1 MLHRIHN
8 IIKTLKVNMEKN
20 FLLILFYSASGS
32 VKNLAHAIAD
42 GAEESNIKVK
52 IRTVPKVS
60 SKNEKVDPSI
70 PDTGEIYC
78 TKDDLINCGGMAI
91 GSPTRF
97 GSMASPMKYFLDST
111 GDLWA
116 TNALE
121 NKPGIAFTSTSSMH
135 GGQESTLF
143 NLITFMLH
151 QGMLIA
157 GTPYSVDELNK
168 TKSGGTPY
176 GPTHVEN
183 FNSSNE
189 LTKDEYE
196 IARKTGMR
204 LANLIINLNG

>member
-1 MLHRIHN
+1 
-8 IIKTLKVNMEKN
+8 MEKN

-52 IRTVPKVS
+52 IRTVPRVS
-60 SKNEKVDPSI
+60 SKNEKIDPSI

-157 GTPYSVDELNK
+157 GTPYSVEELNK

-176 GPTHVEN
+176 GPSHVEN

-196 IARKTGMR
+196 IARKTGIR

>member
-1 MLHRIHN
+1 
-8 IIKTLKVNMEKN
+8 MEKN

-52 IRTVPKVS
+52 IRTVPRVS
-60 SKNEKVDPSI
+60 TKNKKVDSSI

-111 GDLWA
+111 GELWA

-157 GTPYSVDELNK
+157 GTPYSVEELNK

-196 IARKTGMR
+196 IARKTGIR
-204 LANLIINLNG
+204 LANLIMNLNG

>member
-52 IRTVPKVS
+52 IRTVPRVS
-60 SKNEKVDPSI
+60 SKNEKIDPSI

-143 NLITFMLH
+143 NLITFMMH

-157 GTPYSVDELNK
+157 GTPYSVDELNI

-196 IARKTGMR
+196 IARKTGIR

>member
-1 MLHRIHN
+1 
-8 IIKTLKVNMEKN
+8 MEKN
-20 FLLILFYSASGS
+20 FLLVLFYSASGS

-42 GAEESNIKVK
+42 GAENESMDIK

-60 SKNEKVDPSI
+60 SSVEKSDPDVPNS
-70 PDTGEIYC
+70 GEIYC
-78 TKDDLINCGGMAI
+78 TKEDLINCSGLAL

-97 GSMASPMKYFLDST
+97 GSMAAPLKYFLDTT

-121 NKPGIAFTSTSSMH
+121 NKPGIAFTSTGSMH
-135 GGQESTLF
+135 GGQEVTIF

-151 QGMLIA
+151 HGMIIS
-157 GTPYSVDELNK
+157 GTPYSFTNLNK

-176 GPTHVEN
+176 GPSHVEN

-196 IARKTGMR
+196 IAKNSGAR
-204 LANLIINLNG
+204 LAQLIKKINA

>member
-1 MLHRIHN
+1 
-8 IIKTLKVNMEKN
+8 MEKN
-20 FLLILFYSASGS
+20 FLLVLFYSASGS

-42 GAEESNIKVK
+42 GAENESMDIK

-60 SKNEKVDPSI
+60 PSVEKSDPDVPNS
-70 PDTGEIYC
+70 GEIYC
-78 TKDDLINCGGMAI
+78 TKEDLINCSGLAL

-97 GSMASPMKYFLDST
+97 GSMAAPLKYFLDTT

-121 NKPGIAFTSTSSMH
+121 NKPGIAFTSTGSMH
-135 GGQESTLF
+135 GGQEVTIF

-151 QGMLIA
+151 HGMIIS
-157 GTPYSVDELNK
+157 GTPYSFINLNK

-176 GPTHVEN
+176 GPSHVEN

-196 IARKTGMR
+196 IAKNSGAR
-204 LANLIINLNG
+204 LAQLIKKINA

>member
-1 MLHRIHN
+1 
-8 IIKTLKVNMEKN
+8 MEKN

-52 IRTVPKVS
+52 IRTVPRVS

-121 NKPGIAFTSTSSMH
+121 NKPGIAFTSTGSMH

-143 NLITFMLH
+143 NLITFMMH

-196 IARKTGMR
+196 IARKTGLR

>member
-1 MLHRIHN
+1 
-8 IIKTLKVNMEKN
+8 MEKN
-20 FLLILFYSASGS
+20 FLLVLFYSASGS

-42 GAEESNIKVK
+42 GAENESMDIK

-60 SKNEKVDPSI
+60 PSVEKSDPDVPNS
-70 PDTGEIYC
+70 GEIYC
-78 TKDDLINCGGMAI
+78 TKEDLINCSGLAL

-97 GSMASPMKYFLDST
+97 GSMAAPLKYFLDTT

-121 NKPGIAFTSTSSMH
+121 NKPGIAFTSTGSMH
-135 GGQESTLF
+135 GGQEITIF

-151 QGMLIA
+151 HGMIIS
-157 GTPYSVDELNK
+157 GTPYSFTNLNK

-176 GPTHVEN
+176 GPSHVEN

-196 IARKTGMR
+196 IAKNSGAR
-204 LANLIINLNG
+204 LARLMKKIDA